1 MRSLIRRALHRTF
14 LRFGFRLVRA
24 LPFECSIRRW
34 ELDHSDFYMIQVGA
48 HNGVTSDPIQ
58 RFIAEGDWTGVLVE
72 PQRKYFQI
80 LQAIYCDRPKLHPLH
95 AAIGPSNESIRL
107 YKVRDDA
114 VGVPYW
120 ANQLASTKR
129 EVIAGHADRIPGLD
143 ELIVAEDVPCR
154 TLESIVHE
162 FGLPRLDLLVSD
174 TEGYDFEVI
183 KQIDQLPH
191 RPQFIH
197 FESLHLPPSDLQ
209 SCLAFLRERDY
220 ATHEIQPGETFAELR
235 AWS

>member
-1 MRSLIRRALHRTF
+1 
-14 LRFGFRLVRA
+14 
-24 LPFECSIRRW
+24 
-34 ELDHSDFYMIQVGA
+34 
-48 HNGVTSDPIQ
+48 
-58 RFIAEGDWTGVLVE
+58 
-72 PQRKYFQI
+72 
-80 LQAIYCDRPKLHPLH
+80 LH

-120 ANQLASTKR
+120 ASQLASTKR

-154 TLESIVHE
+154 TLASIVRE

-197 FESLHLPPSDLQ
+197 FESLHLPPSDFQ
-209 SCLAFLRERDY
+209 SCLAFLHARDY
-220 ATHEIQPGETFAELR
+220 ETHDIQPGETFAELR
-235 AWS
+235 ALA

>member
-1 MRSLIRRALHRTF
+1 MRSFFRRALHRTF

-24 LPFECSIRRW
+24 LPFERSIRRW

-58 RFIAEGDWTGVLVE
+58 RFVAEGDWTGVLVE
-72 PQRKYFQI
+72 PQQKYFQI
-80 LQAIYCDRPKLHPLH
+80 LQTIYCDRPKLHPLH

-120 ANQLASTKR
+120 ASQLASTKR

-154 TLESIVHE
+154 TLESIVRE

-197 FESLHLPPSDLQ
+197 FESLHLPPSDFQ
-209 SCLAFLRERDY
+209 SCLAFLHARDY
-220 ATHEIQPGETFAELR
+220 TTHDIQPGETFAELR
-235 AWS
+235 ALA

>member
-24 LPFECSIRRW
+24 LPFERSIRRW

-120 ANQLASTKR
+120 ASQLASTKR

-183 KQIDQLPH
+183 KQIDQLPR

>member
-1 MRSLIRRALHRTF
+1 MRSFLRRALHRTF

-24 LPFECSIRRW
+24 LPFERAIRRW

-58 RFIAEGDWTGVLVE
+58 RFVAEGDWTGVLVE
-72 PQRKYFQI
+72 PQQKYFQI
-80 LQAIYCDRPKLHPLH
+80 LQTIYCDRPKLHPLH
-95 AAIGPSNESIRL
+95 AAIGPSNASIRI

-120 ANQLASTKR
+120 ASQLASTKR
-129 EVIAGHADRIPGLD
+129 DVIASHEDRIPGLE

-154 TLESIVHE
+154 TLESIVRE
-162 FGLPRLDLLVSD
+162 FALPRLDLLVSD

-183 KQIDQLPH
+183 KQIDQLPC

-197 FESLHLPPSDLQ
+197 FESLHLTPSDLQ
-209 SCLAFLRERDY
+209 SCLAFLHARGY
-220 ATHEIQPGETFAELR
+220 KTHDIQPGETFAELHAR
-235 AWS
+235 A